1 MRDEIGPCVDIAITM
16 VGISRG
22 DMVRGVDIAITTILV
37 LRDDM
42 VRGVDIAI
50 TILVLTG

>member
-1 MRDEIGPCVDIAITM
+1 
-16 VGISRG
+16 
-22 DMVRGVDIAITTILV
+22 MVRGVDIAITILV

-50 TILVLTG
+50 TILVLSG

>member
-16 VGISRG
+16 LVWRG
-22 DMVRGVDIAITTILV
+22 
-37 LRDDM
+37 DM

-50 TILVLTG
+50 TILVLRDDMVPGWISQ